1 MRDQLTIA
9 VSELYTGIRH
19 EHWHGRTF
27 RQFWE
32 WFNARC
38 IRIVGEAEAGEL
50 DVLEVRLM
58 EVRMAVEEAGYLV
71 PSDRLDE
78 VIAPDR

>member
-1 MRDQLTIA
+1 MRDHLTIA
-9 VSELYTGIRH
+9 IGELHQGIGH
-19 EHWHGRTF
+19 HHWQGRTF

-32 WFNARC
+32 WLNARC

-50 DVLEVRLM
+50 DVLGVRLM
-58 EVRMAVEEAGYLV
+58 EVRVAVEEAGYLV